1 MTPVKM
7 LNSVRLNDNQKRVI
21 AKIVAA
27 PTPKVAA
34 EEISNGV
41 NLSQA
46 RDALVDLGLVVFT
59 LTDHAELT
67 DRGQQVA
74 QEENLVDGGGQL
86 SPDGEKYAYTDEY
99 GKDDADHANSTGS
112 AGDNTDVDGGI
123 QPGSMP
129 AQDPLMMSYVEPT
142 DMSMLRE
149 LLYFR
154 S

>member
-1 MTPVKM
+1 M

-41 NLSQA
+41 NITQA
-46 RDALVDLGLVVFT
+46 RDALVDLGLVMFT
-59 LTDHAELT
+59 LNDHAELT
-67 DRGQQVA
+67 DKGQQVA
-74 QEENLVDGGGQL
+74 QEENLVDDGGQL
-86 SPDGEKYAYTDEY
+86 TPEGEKHAYTNEY
-99 GKDDADHANSTGS
+99 GEDDADGAGS
-112 AGDNTDVDGGI
+112 AGDNTDIDGGI
-123 QPGSMP
+123 QPGGMP
-129 AQDPLMMSYVEPT
+129 AQSPLMMSFVEPT